1 MSDTPKR
8 GRPVGSKNKPK
19 KLTLRLSQVSAA
31 QTLGIPLKDYAKTLA
46 EAQRI
51 RKKPTDW
58 EALSKKL
65 ETALKDEIAENKRL
79 QNEMTAVIDERNQLQ
94 KENEDNLK
102 KLNRF
107 VGIEHHV
114 DHLEA
119 EIDKHKLM
127 VLEQRGV
134 IGYLETKIKKLED

>member
-1 MSDTPKR
+1 MEIKKR
-8 GRPVGSKNKPK
+8 GRPAGSKNKK
-19 KLTLRLSQVSAA
+19 SVN
-31 QTLGIPLKDYAKTLA
+31 
-46 EAQRI
+46 
-51 RKKPTDW
+51 W

-65 ETALKDEIAENKRL
+65 ETALKDEIAA
-79 QNEMTAVIDERNQLQ
+79 NEE
-94 KENEDNLK
+94 NLK